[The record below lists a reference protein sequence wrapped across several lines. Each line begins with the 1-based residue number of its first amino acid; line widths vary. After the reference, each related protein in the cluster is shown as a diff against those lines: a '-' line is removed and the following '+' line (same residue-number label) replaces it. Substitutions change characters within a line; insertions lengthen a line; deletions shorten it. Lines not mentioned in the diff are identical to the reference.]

1 MRLDKVIVKA
11 ALSTL
16 GAILVLLIIML
27 GALSLIFPQTMME
40 FTYTLGMDGACIH
53 FANRSYD
60 ASGDVYYIAYAFET
74 AVGADDY
81 ANVDACG
88 EKLIA
93 DEDEF
98 DAYCLERTSKFP
110 EGVTGTYADYVYR
123 QVCTA
128 KYRCGNSQGALD
140 RALQLCGEGAFGRNN
155 ALVSVIVAAIGQQ
168 DKATVTAAIEKM
180 QAIDK
185 TILTEADSDYL
196 AQVLATA
203 QEWAGQN
210 S

>member
-1 MRLDKVIVKA
+1 MRLDKVILKA

-40 FTYTLGMDGACIH
+40 FTYTLGMDKACIH

-98 DAYCLERTSKFP
+98 ESYCAQRTSQFP

-128 KYRCGNSQGALD
+128 KYRCGNTQGAVE
-140 RALQLCGEGAFGRNN
+140 RALQLCGENRFSRNN
-155 ALVSVIVAAIGQQ
+155 AMVAVIVAAIGQK
-168 DKATVTAAIEKM
+168 DEATVAAAIKKM
-180 QAIDK
+180 QAID
-185 TILTEADSDYL
+185 TTVLPEADSDYL
-196 AQVLATA
+196 AQVLTAA
-203 QEWAGQN
+203 QEWADQN

>member
-1 MRLDKVIVKA
+1 MRLDKVILKA

-16 GAILVLLIIML
+16 GAILVLLVVMIC
-27 GALSLIFPQTMME
+27 ALSLIFPQTMME
-40 FTYTLGMDGACIH
+40 FTYTLGMDSACVH

-74 AVGADDY
+74 AVGADNY

-98 DAYCLERTSKFP
+98 DAYCLERTTRFP
-110 EGVTGTYADYVYR
+110 EGVMGTYADYVYR

-128 KYRCGNSQGALD
+128 KYRCGNVQGALE

-155 ALVSVIVAAIGQQ
+155 ALVAVIVAAIGQK
-168 DKATVTAAIEKM
+168 DEATVTEAIKKM
-180 QAIDK
+180 QAIDE
-185 TILTEADSDYL
+185 TALTEADSDYL
-196 AQVLATA
+196 AQVLAAA
-203 QEWAGQN
+203 QKWADQN